1 MRAQAG
7 REYCFHSFIN
17 LAQGNIYRRSRVYSL
32 AAAFYAAVSFLHT
45 RRIEIDFDQADGVRL
60 DGHRK
65 INTRSAPFHSLF
77 FNPVS
82 LSLSFPFSLSLP
94 LSLSLSLSPSLS
106 LFQRLIWPTRG
117 KARLQRVIRILSCI
131 WNLHICDFLK
141 KGGTFGSREFSWN
154 SEGIFWRAS
163 IVDAVV
169 ESQSTTQP
177 YMFLNICLYTVE
189 NKNVWTGGGDRYQ

>member
-7 REYCFHSFIN
+7 RAYCFHSFIN

-82 LSLSFPFSLSLP
+82 LSLSFPFSLSLR
-94 LSLSLSLSPSLS
+94 
-106 LFQRLIWPTRG
+106 LFRYSNGWFD
-117 KARLQRVIRILSCI
+117 QRVEKHASSASSASPLASGIFAFVIFEKREELLEVENSPRIP
-131 WNLHICDFLK
+131 
-141 KGGTFGSREFSWN
+141 REFFGERRSLLQWLRVN
-154 SEGIFWRAS
+154 QRFS
-163 IVDAVV
+163 
-169 ESQSTTQP
+169 
-177 YMFLNICLYTVE
+177 LICF
-189 NKNVWTGGGDRYQ
+189 

>member
-94 LSLSLSLSPSLS
+94 LPLSLSLR
-106 LFQRLIWPTRG
+106 LFRYSNGWFD
-117 KARLQRVIRILSCI
+117 QRVEKHAS
-131 WNLHICDFLK
+131 
-141 KGGTFGSREFSWN
+141 SASSAFSLA
-154 SEGIFWRAS
+154 SGIFTFV
-163 IVDAVV
+163 I
-169 ESQSTTQP
+169 
-177 YMFLNICLYTVE
+177 F
-189 NKNVWTGGGDRYQ
+189 